1 MAEVAFA
8 IFGGNGLQRV
18 TRWARRQPAPA
29 DRDCMPRLKAEAS
42 RASQAKFPASAERT
56 ALAVADSSPAA
67 SGAQKNNS
75 ERPAPLICV
84 LRPSLSHQTEYLGKR
99 RLEWKNRRGRHRSE
113 RQMRRSGSGA
123 GRVRRHADRPMAR
136 TCGNHARRGPYRPNA
151 GRGGQHR
158 GRRPACLRSVHH
170 QGGIRLR
177 LPDAESL
184 RHGVDGPADRALS
197 RRGRADDRNPERHD
211 EGRDRESG
219 RPRQNHRLRHCP
231 RKSSRQGWSSATR
244 RRKKAGWGLARS
256 GRPWPGGFRK
266 SRKS

>member
-29 DRDCMPRLKAEAS
+29 DRDCMPRLKGRGVARFAS
-42 RASQAKFPASAERT
+42 EVPRLRGTHGARRRRLVSGGERRA
-56 ALAVADSSPAA
+56 
-67 SGAQKNNS
+67 KNNS

-99 RLEWKNRRGRHRSE
+99 RLERKNRRGRHRSE
-113 RQMRRSGSGA
+113 RQLRRSGSGA

-151 GRGGQHR
+151 GRGGQRR
-158 GRRPACLRSVHH
+158 GRRPACLRSVHL

-197 RRGRADDRNPERHD
+197 RRGRVDDRNPERHD
-211 EGRDRESG
+211 DGRNRESG

-256 GRPWPGGFRK
+256 DRPWPGGFRK